1 MNLGAPKTFLQPL
14 IVLLLTVDFRVYD
27 SQIKSI
33 SFLILKSLCVL
44 LSLLLLCDHAK
55 MLKACD
61 IYSCRVHTVLSR
73 CLFSMLNE
81 SIFGF
86 DKAYFS

>member
-33 SFLILKSLCVL
+33 SFLILKKSV
-44 LSLLLLCDHAK
+44 
-55 MLKACD
+55 
-61 IYSCRVHTVLSR
+61 RVTQFVVI
-73 CLFSMLNE
+73 M
-81 SIFGF
+81 
-86 DKAYFS
+86 